1 MSNDIV
7 VVDSTK
13 IYLQETDN
21 FELLTVEK
29 EQELGKRIADGDME
43 ARNELVEA
51 NLRLVISIAKR
62 FKGCGISFLDLIQEG
77 NLGLITAA
85 DKFDY
90 SKGNRFTTFATWW
103 IRQYISRALADQ
115 SRTIRMPAYMVEIYN
130 KIKTTTS
137 ELSIELERN
146 PTPEEIAKKMGIEV
160 DKVEDVLDVAQSVI
174 SLDAPI
180 GDEDE
185 ETSFGDLLPDTNSE
199 SPINKIMKEQN
210 KEVIDNIFKT
220 LEDREAKIIKYR
232 FGFDDIEPKTLEE
245 IGEILGLSKERIRQI
260 ETKALRKLRNPLRAN
275 ALKEYIF

>member
-1 MSNDIV
+1 MSNDIII
-7 VVDSTK
+7 VDSTK

-51 NLRLVISIAKR
+51 NLRLVVSIAKR

-185 ETSFGDLLPDTNSE
+185 DTSFGDLLPDTNSE

>member
-1 MSNDIV
+1 MNNDIII
-7 VVDSTK
+7 VDSTK
-13 IYLQETDN
+13 IYLQEADN

-51 NLRLVISIAKR
+51 NLRLVVSIAKR

-185 ETSFGDLLPDTNSE
+185 DTSFGDLLPDTNSE

-210 KEVIDNIFKT
+210 REVINNIFKT
-220 LEDREAKIIKYR
+220 LEDREAKVIKYR
-232 FGFDDIEPKTLEE
+232 FGFDNIEPKTLEE

>member
-1 MSNDIV
+1 MSNDMVI
-7 VVDSTK
+7 VDSTK

-29 EQELGKRIADGDME
+29 EQELGKRIADGDIE

-51 NLRLVISIAKR
+51 NLRLVVSIAKR

-185 ETSFGDLLPDTNSE
+185 DTSFGDLLPDTNSE

>member
-1 MSNDIV
+1 MNNDIII
-7 VVDSTK
+7 VDSTK
-13 IYLQETDN
+13 IYLQEADN
-21 FELLTVEK
+21 FELLTIEK

-51 NLRLVISIAKR
+51 NLRLVVSIAKR

-185 ETSFGDLLPDTNSE
+185 DTSFGDLLPDTNSE

>member
-1 MSNDIV
+1 MSNDIII
-7 VVDSTK
+7 VDSTK
-13 IYLQETDN
+13 IYLQEADN

-180 GDEDE
+180 GGEDED
-185 ETSFGDLLPDTNSE
+185 TSFGDLLPDTNSE

-210 KEVIDNIFKT
+210 KEIIDNIFKT

-245 IGEILGLSKERIRQI
+245 IGEILGLSKERVRQI

>member
-1 MSNDIV
+1 MNNDIIII
-7 VVDSTK
+7 DSTK
-13 IYLQETDN
+13 IYLQEADN

-51 NLRLVISIAKR
+51 NLRLVVSIAKR

-130 KIKTTTS
+130 KIKATTS

-185 ETSFGDLLPDTNSE
+185 DTSFGDLLPDTNSE

>member
-1 MSNDIV
+1 MSNDIII
-7 VVDSTK
+7 VDSTK
-13 IYLQETDN
+13 IYLQEADN

-51 NLRLVISIAKR
+51 NLRLVVSIAKR

-160 DKVEDVLDVAQSVI
+160 DRVEDVLDVAQSVI

-185 ETSFGDLLPDTNSE
+185 DTSFGDLLPDTNSE